1 MNIRSLIPWAAKP
14 ARAESQFEMA
24 PFNRLRQEMDEMFG
38 RFFQDPFA
46 IGAFTPLATDAW
58 GPALDISETPEAV
71 VVRAEIPGVEP
82 KELDVSVTGDTLTLS
97 GEKKETTEKQ
107 EKNGR
112 WTECRYGSFRRV
124 MTLPATVDAENV
136 TAEYANG
143 VVTITLKKTEKEQ
156 TKKIEVKTT

>member
-1 MNIRSLIPWAAKP
+1 MNIRSLIPWGTKDP
-14 ARAESQFEMA
+14 RTESRFEVA
-24 PFNRLRQEMDEMFG
+24 PVNRLRQEMDEMFS

-46 IGAFTPLATDAW
+46 IGEFTPMMADAW

-71 VVRAEIPGVEP
+71 IVHAEIPGVDP

-97 GEKKETTEKQ
+97 GEKKETTEKK

-112 WTECRYGSFRRV
+112 WTECRYGAFRRS
-124 MTLPATVDAENV
+124 MTLPAAVDAENV
-136 TAEYANG
+136 AAEYAKG